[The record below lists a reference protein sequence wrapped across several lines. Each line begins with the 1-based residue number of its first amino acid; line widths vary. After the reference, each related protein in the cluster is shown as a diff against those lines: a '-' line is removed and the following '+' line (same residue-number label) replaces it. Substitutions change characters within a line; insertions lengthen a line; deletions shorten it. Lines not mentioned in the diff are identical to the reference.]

1 MRGRP
6 LSVLCSCL
14 YLGNTPAYAG
24 KTTLL
29 HTGSGWHEKHP
40 RVCGEDCHRRQGRGD
55 CPETPPRMRGR
66 RLPGQIRQ
74 QARRNT
80 PAYAGKT
87 FPRAPPA
94 TRLWKHPRVCG
105 EDISGVRKKR
115 TGSET
120 PPRMRGRPICRQL
133 CRIQGRNTPAYAGK
147 TTSRIIWLI
156 NTRKH
161 PRVCGEDH
169 LRTKTCGGIKE
180 TPPRMRGRRYSVMI
194 IPRSSGNTPAYAGK
208 TLHT

>member
-1 MRGRP
+1 MRNTPAYAGKTATAVKAAATVQKHPRVCGEDVYQDKSDSRRVETPPRMRGR
-6 LSVLCSCL
+6 LFRGLRRL
-14 YLGNTPAYAG
+14 QDYGNTPAYAG
-24 KTTLL
+24 KTYQEC
-29 HTGSGWHEKHP
+29 GRNGQAQKHP
-40 RVCGEDCHRRQGRGD
+40 RVCGED
-55 CPETPPRMRGR
+55 
-66 RLPGQIRQ
+66 
-74 QARRNT
+74 
-80 PAYAGKT
+80 
-87 FPRAPPA
+87 PPA
-94 TRLWKHPRVCG
+94 GLSPMRR
-105 EDISGVRKKR
+105 R
-115 TGSET
+115 ET